1 MRRVPPLLLSD
12 VQKNCLALKQNLS
25 VFSLYKCKDPQETD
39 IQKEVM
45 EMKKRGVSKM
55 ISSVVLLTVSA
66 VLLLT
71 SCAASSASGRDF
83 TVTGTASSSAAMA
96 QDYVGMVNSA
106 MPVEMPVEDGEMA
119 MVTEE
124 SVADTS
130 GTVIDQSQRK
140 IVKNAAVRME
150 TMEYD
155 TAFDTINQITQQVGG
170 YIENSSIDGVSIYD
184 QKRGY
189 QSERYASFTV
199 RVPAEQLENY
209 ITALGEKFNII
220 NRSESAS
227 DISDQYY
234 DSQARLENLEIQE
247 DRLLELLQQAGEL
260 GDLLEI
266 ERELA
271 DVRYE
276 IETLT
281 ASINRMDSLV
291 SYSTVNIDLQ
301 EVVEYQPKVEAPR
314 TFGDRLMETIKDS
327 GRNFLSVCESA
338 LFAFIYAAPVLLL
351 VAAIVAIVVVVLR
364 AIGKHM
370 RKSAAPTPSSKPQE
384 PQDTDQK
391 Q

>member
-1 MRRVPPLLLSD
+1 
-12 VQKNCLALKQNLS
+12 
-25 VFSLYKCKDPQETD
+25 
-39 IQKEVM
+39 
-45 EMKKRGVSKM
+45 MKKRGVSKM
-55 ISSVVLLTVSA
+55 ISSVALLMVSA

-71 SCAASSASGRDF
+71 SCAASSSSGRDF
-83 TVTGTASSSAAMA
+83 AVTGAASSSAAMA

-106 MPVEMPVEDGEMA
+106 MPEEMPVEMPVEDGEMA
-119 MVTEE
+119 MVTEESESE

>member
-1 MRRVPPLLLSD
+1 
-12 VQKNCLALKQNLS
+12 
-25 VFSLYKCKDPQETD
+25 
-39 IQKEVM
+39 
-45 EMKKRGVSKM
+45 MKKRGVSKM
-55 ISSVVLLTVSA
+55 ISSVALLMVSA

-71 SCAASSASGRDF
+71 SCAASSSSGRDF
-83 TVTGTASSSAAMA
+83 AVTGAASSSAAMA

-106 MPVEMPVEDGEMA
+106 MPEEMPVEDGEMA

-189 QSERYASFTV
+189 QSERHASFTV
-199 RVPAEQLENY
+199 GVPAEQLESY
-209 ITALGEKFNII
+209 ITWLGEKFNII

-260 GDLLEI
+260 GDLL
-266 ERELA
+266 
-271 DVRYE
+271 
-276 IETLT
+276 
-281 ASINRMDSLV
+281 
-291 SYSTVNIDLQ
+291 
-301 EVVEYQPKVEAPR
+301 
-314 TFGDRLMETIKDS
+314 
-327 GRNFLSVCESA
+327 
-338 LFAFIYAAPVLLL
+338 
-351 VAAIVAIVVVVLR
+351 
-364 AIGKHM
+364 
-370 RKSAAPTPSSKPQE
+370 
-384 PQDTDQK
+384 
-391 Q
+391 